1 MVTGSQQPL
10 NSGIALKAVIFF
22 GLVSSLLS
30 VAAPLAAQEAVPAGL
45 LTEVCLPYANRAQT
59 FERSIRAARDLEFR
73 RPVSDTAPLEEW
85 ASEVTMVSSDG
96 VWRVKIEEGSV
107 ERDERPAYEA
117 SCTISSSRASARELA
132 NLGRR
137 AFRDRDYWTTPANNQ
152 WRWDRRSA
160 YPEEYGLAVE
170 VSEQPG
176 ERPTMTVRGS
186 YY

>member
-1 MVTGSQQPL
+1 MTVKLVAVFSLSAGLLFVAFPVT
-10 NSGIALKAVIFF
+10 
-22 GLVSSLLS
+22 
-30 VAAPLAAQEAVPAGL
+30 AQDAVPAGL

-59 FERSIRAARDLEFR
+59 FERAIRAARELQFR
-73 RPVSDTAPLEEW
+73 RPVNDTAPLDEW

-107 ERDERPAYEA
+107 EREQRPAYEA

-132 NLGRR
+132 DLGRR
-137 AFRDRDYWTTPANNQ
+137 AFRDPRYWTSPPNNA

-160 YPEEYGLAVE
+160 YPDEYGLAVE
-170 VSEQPG
+170 VTEQPG

>member
-1 MVTGSQQPL
+1 MTV
-10 NSGIALKAVIFF
+10 K
-22 GLVSSLLS
+22 S
-30 VAAPLAAQEAVPAGL
+30 VAVFSLFAGLLFMASPVAAQDAVPAGL

-59 FERSIRAARDLEFR
+59 FERSIRAARELEFR
-73 RPVSDTAPLEEW
+73 RPVNDTAPLDEW

-96 VWRVKIEEGSV
+96 AWRVEIEEGSV
-107 ERDERPAYEA
+107 ERDQRPAYEA

-132 NLGRR
+132 DLGRR
-137 AFRDRDYWTTPANNQ
+137 AFRDPRYWTTPPNNE

-176 ERPTMTVRGS
+176 QRPTMTVRGS

>member
-1 MVTGSQQPL
+1 MKSV
-10 NSGIALKAVIFF
+10 VYC
-22 GLVSSLLS
+22 GLVAGLLS
-30 VAAPLAAQEAVPAGL
+30 IATPLAAQEAVPAGL

-59 FERSIRAARDLEFR
+59 FERAIRAARELKFR
-73 RPVSDTAPLEEW
+73 RPVNDSAPLEDW
-85 ASEVTMVSSDG
+85 ASEVTLISSDG

-107 ERDERPAYEA
+107 ERDDKPAYEA
-117 SCTISSSRASARELA
+117 SCTIWSSRASARELA
-132 NLGRR
+132 DLGRR
-137 AFRDRDYWTTPANNQ
+137 AFRDPRYWTSPPDNA

-160 YPEEYGLAVE
+160 YPEEYGLAVI